1 MLKRTV
7 YIDWSED
14 IRESGIYQ
22 KELPLKMLS
31 GILLFHS
38 HPKPSPMLLLVVFF
52 ALPWPHV
59 CSRLIK
65 STTGNCKLR
74 AHWPYSATTGIIR
87 LTGFINCQALG
98 KLNGL
103 EHVFTPPC
111 WTIWE
116 KVFLRKKKSSKSFA
130 RLARFARKVLPDW
143 PPAELQSLP
152 PLIEALSNC
161 ITVHTMFS
169 PMGKTYCIKLNPWYK
184 FKMSLLIKD

>member
-103 EHVFTPPC
+103 EHDFTPLVGPFGRKFFLGKR
-111 WTIWE
+111 
-116 KVFLRKKKSSKSFA
+116 KVP
-130 RLARFARKVLPDW
+130 KVLP
-143 PPAELQSLP
+143 ALP
-152 PLIEALSNC
+152 VLPEKFCPIDLL
-161 ITVHTMFS
+161 
-169 PMGKTYCIKLNPWYK
+169 LNYRAYHP
-184 FKMSLLIKD
+184 